1 MESRIKKYRK
11 ISGFIVKCIAGQNV
25 QGDAC
30 VGLDKIK
37 NIQINKKNELLIE
50 NHKAIKDITSYFNN
64 MEFNK
69 AIARL
74 REFSNFIEKAKI

>member
-1 MESRIKKYRK
+1 MEFYKEVERNIIKKYRK

-37 NIQINKKNELLIE
+37 NMLLRAYIIIKKE
-50 NHKAIKDITSYFNN
+50 NSY
-64 MEFNK
+64 
-69 AIARL
+69 ACLSILHAP
-74 REFSNFIEKAKI
+74 S

>member
-37 NIQINKKNELLIE
+37 KYV
-50 NHKAIKDITSYFNN
+50 ITRVHYNRKEKSY
-64 MEFNK
+64 
-69 AIARL
+69 ACLSIL
-74 REFSNFIEKAKI
+74 HTPS

>member
-1 MESRIKKYRK
+1 MESKNKKYRK

-37 NIQINKKNELLIE
+37 NMLLRAYIMIKKE
-50 NHKAIKDITSYFNN
+50 NSY
-64 MEFNK
+64 
-69 AIARL
+69 ACLSIL
-74 REFSNFIEKAKI
+74 HDPS